1 MFCEPD
7 DSYHGLVYV
16 DRFGADAFL
25 ARARAVYQR
34 TTGAVM
40 APMTAFL
47 LLQGIETIA
56 LRMERH
62 TDNARAVAEFLR
74 ADPRIAWVDYAGFRD
89 SPYHALAQRYLRGR
103 APSLLTFGVVGG
115 LERAKAF
122 YDSLKLVKRLVN
134 IGDARTLCCHPAST
148 THRQMK
154 PQEQL
159 KAGVR
164 PETVRLS
171 VGIEHVEDI
180 IDDLNQALGASPV
193 RKPRCAAE

>member
-74 ADPRIAWVDYAGFRD
+74 GDPRIAWVDYAGFRD
-89 SPYHALAQRYLRGR
+89 SPYHALAQRYLLGGR
-103 APSLLTFGVVGG
+103 RRSSPSASSAASNAPRRSMT
-115 LERAKAF
+115 
-122 YDSLKLVKRLVN
+122 SLKLIKRLVN

-159 KAGVR
+159 NAGVR
-164 PETVRLS
+164 PETIRLS
-171 VGIEHVEDI
+171 IGIEHVEDI
-180 IDDLNQALGASPV
+180 IDDLNQALAVACPQTTL
-193 RKPRCAAE
+193 AAE

>member
-74 ADPRIAWVDYAGFRD
+74 GDPRIAWVDYAGFRD

-122 YDSLKLVKRLVN
+122 YDALKLSSAWSTSATRARYAVTPLRPP
-134 IGDARTLCCHPAST
+134 IGR
-148 THRQMK
+148 
-154 PQEQL
+154 
-159 KAGVR
+159 
-164 PETVRLS
+164 
-171 VGIEHVEDI
+171 
-180 IDDLNQALGASPV
+180 
-193 RKPRCAAE
+193 